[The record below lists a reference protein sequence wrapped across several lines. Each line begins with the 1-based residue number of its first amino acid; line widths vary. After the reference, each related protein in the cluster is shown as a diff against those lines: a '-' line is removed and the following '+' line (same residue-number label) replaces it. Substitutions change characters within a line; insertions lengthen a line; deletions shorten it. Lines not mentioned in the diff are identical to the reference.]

1 MVNLTKKAIMDSFL
15 KLLNERPFD
24 KITVKDIVE
33 ECGVNRNTFYY
44 HYHDIFELL
53 AEILEA
59 DLQKIAE
66 DSPISASWQNVL
78 LQTMTFAIENKK
90 ALYHLY
96 NSMNRRQVEKY
107 VIETSNRTI
116 RTFITYKSSEY
127 EINEEDLS
135 RVVMFYSSAVSGM
148 LLQWIDGNMRQ
159 DPEIEIQR
167 MGILLEGT
175 VDIMLQNA
183 VNNNF

>member
-1 MVNLTKKAIMDSFL
+1 
-15 KLLNERPFD
+15 
-24 KITVKDIVE
+24 
-33 ECGVNRNTFYY
+33 
-44 HYHDIFELL
+44 
-53 AEILEA
+53 
-59 DLQKIAE
+59 
-66 DSPISASWQNVL
+66 
-78 LQTMTFAIENKK
+78 
-90 ALYHLY
+90 
-96 NSMNRRQVEKY
+96 MNRRQVEKY

-116 RTFITYKSSEY
+116 RTFITYKSREY